1 MLQNENFFRNFKHNS
16 VFSLRYCS
24 GCVVAKV
31 FLREM
36 KFLQFMIWLLKLS
49 AVFCGPRHVLRIYA
63 VAKINSEKLKEIL
76 PKALV
81 TVQNLDCTYETY
93 ILYIWDYCNRSL
105 ASYGKIEFTWETFH
119 MLHRLWC
126 SSRVRLSS
134 LLEKYQR

>member
-24 GCVVAKV
+24 SCVVAKV

-49 AVFCGPRHVLRIYA
+49 AVFCGPRHVLRIYP

-81 TVQNLDCTYETY
+81 TVHCTYETTAVEVLLLMRKLNLPG
-93 ILYIWDYCNRSL
+93 IRFIC
-105 ASYGKIEFTWETFH
+105 FTD
-119 MLHRLWC
+119 
-126 SSRVRLSS
+126 SDV
-134 LLEKYQR
+134 LLV